1 MFKFFKI
8 LKLKDLPPG
17 KKKKIEIG
25 DEEILIANVK
35 GEIYATQDR
44 CGHMGVS
51 LSRGEMLDS
60 TLECPLHGSIFDIKT
75 GKLISD
81 QPRKALFKKMKKDF
95 EDLLAAYGIPPVKI
109 KPLKIYPVEIKDG
122 EIHVGMEEKDK
133 AKKEIADILKARRI
147 PPVKTKSLKTYPVEV
162 KKGIIY
168 VGMGEYNKKR
178 KIKQKGAR

>member
-1 MFKFFKI
+1 MLIFKSV
-8 LKLKDLPPG
+8 LKLKDLPAG

-35 GEIYATQDR
+35 GKIYATQDR

-51 LSRGEMLDS
+51 LSRGEMLGS

-109 KPLKIYPVEIKDG
+109 KPLKIYPVEIKAG
-122 EIHVGMEEKDK
+122 EIHVGMEEKNG
-133 AKKEIADILKARRI
+133 AKKEIGDILKARHL
-147 PPVKTKSLKTYPVEV
+147 PPVKIKALKTYPVEV
-162 KKGIIY
+162 KKGMIY
-168 VGMGEYNKKR
+168 VGMGEDDKKR
-178 KIKQKGAR
+178 NKTKNAR